1 MDNQRN
7 LEYVATVSDRGEA
20 GVTPD
25 EIRHIQL
32 NRSLRGYDIAEVD
45 RLLEEVASDFGE
57 LVSERDD
64 LRERVARLEKGLE
77 EYNEIEHLMRE
88 ALVSAQRTA
97 DDLRDRTQRECEELL
112 TNARQEA
119 DRISGRATEER
130 ARAEQEIQTLRSQ
143 ERELRASYRVLLH
156 AALDRLGEAAEGE
169 AAAAPTLLEALAP
182 KRLAAEASLEAS
194 AAAAEADQAAEAES
208 DETAL
213 AG

>member
-1 MDNQRN
+1 VDNQRN

>member
-1 MDNQRN
+1 VDNQRN

-32 NRSLRGYDIAEVD
+32 NRSLRGYDITEVD